1 MLMDD
6 RFQKEN
12 YESLKVIFCSK
23 NAQTKDEIL
32 VTRKILVTCKIPSID
47 EVVDILYVR
56 NSL

>member
-23 NAQTKDEIL
+23 NAQTKDESHVCI
-32 VTRKILVTCKIPSID
+32 T
-47 EVVDILYVR
+47 
-56 NSL
+56 